1 MGRISTSA
9 SRRDAAW
16 RAAIVTG
23 ALLTAS
29 ALPAAAQ
36 TMTSG
41 GRTSPDV
48 VVNESV
54 IDSLGPPQTL
64 PGLLR
69 QPNAGSDAPSG
80 LRPVSLHPPRAHRSA
95 GAPTPSEEAQQT
107 EPVARPT
114 RTATAPTTMARSHR
128 TQKTRPERTVAAAK
142 PPKAPKQTAA
152 K

>member
-1 MGRISTSA
+1 EGLVEWEWVARLGKLGFWRMGRNSASA

-16 RAAIVTG
+16 RAAIVMG

-36 TMTSG
+36 TMTIG

-48 VVNESV
+48 VVNENV

-80 LRPVSLHPPRAHRSA
+80 LRPVSLHPPRTHRTA
-95 GAPTPSEEAQQT
+95 GTPTSRPATSEEAQQT
-107 EPVARPT
+107 GPVARPT
-114 RTATAPTTMARSHR
+114 RTAAAPTT
-128 TQKTRPERTVAAAK
+128 
-142 PPKAPKQTAA
+142 
-152 K
+152 